1 MVIIHCTTK
10 LLKRIGPAQPVSDSS
25 STTALGSWYAT
36 ALFWR
41 PQIALF
47 VNETTLLPLLLPLA
61 PAATLVHRFVD
72 NLASELEKL
81 SVPRSFI
88 AHEME
93 QMVNHKLAKTTSRSV
108 VGTMN
113 EFAFLAEAH
122 RDAGNEPDLLR
133 LSVKLAGTPCGP
145 LRSKNGFP
153 NQELQALVAGG
164 PWT

>member
-1 MVIIHCTTK
+1 MVIIHCTSK
-10 LLKRIGPAQPVSDSS
+10 LLKRIGPAEPTSAST

-47 VNETTLLPLLLPLA
+47 VNETTLLPLLVPLA
-61 PAATLVHRFVD
+61 PASTLVRRFVD
-72 NLASELEKL
+72 DLAAALDQFR
-81 SVPRSFI
+81 VPHSFI

-93 QMVNHKLAKTTSRSV
+93 RMADHKLAKTSNRSV

-122 RDAGNEPDLLR
+122 RDAGNELDLLQ
-133 LSVKLAGTPCGP
+133 LSVNLAGTPCGP
-145 LRSKNGFP
+145 LRSRTGFP
-153 NQELQALVAGG
+153 DQELQALVAGG
-164 PWT
+164 PWS